1 MRADYAKVRRKLW
14 SLRHLEPKVVALS
27 RLFSKA
33 ALLQSKEVVYQN
45 LFHAALA
52 RHGIPDAF
60 YPVGGAANYS
70 LLYLLLRM
78 IEELPVRTV
87 LELGCG
93 QTTLLLDRLD
103 RDRRLEVVSLE
114 HDHEWSERIGSQVKH
129 EVRHAPLLERT
140 IHGRRAEAY
149 DSDVATSGRKFDLVL
164 VDGPKGARSY
174 SRWGCLEML
183 ESCLG
188 DDFIVVFDDAE
199 RRGELDTIGAALELL
214 AGKDPG
220 ATMTRAANSQL
231 VVAAGR
237 FLPAL
242 HF

>member
-14 SLRHLEPKVVALS
+14 SLRHLEPKVVAVS

-33 ALLQSKEVVYQN
+33 ALLQSREVVYQN
-45 LFHAALA
+45 LLQAALA
-52 RHGIPDAF
+52 RHGIPDVF

-103 RDRRLEVVSLE
+103 RDRRLEMVSLE
-114 HDHEWSERIGSQVKH
+114 HDREWCERIGSQVKH
-129 EVRHAPLLERT
+129 EVRHAPLVDKT
-140 IHGRRAEAY
+140 IRGRRAEAY
-149 DSDVATSGRKFDLVL
+149 DSDVATSGRTFDLVL
-164 VDGPKGARSY
+164 VDGPKGTRSY
-174 SRWGCLEML
+174 SRWGCLEVL
-183 ESCLG
+183 ERCLG
-188 DDFIVVFDDAE
+188 EDFIVIFDDAE

-214 AGKDPG
+214 AHKDPG